1 MTSRRRQAAER
12 RRKKNEKAGVQPLV
26 DPAFLLVG
34 ILRRPHGIKGEWLM
48 AVMTDFPERL
58 KPGTV
63 LYMGSSHQPVT
74 IANVRHHNKGLI
86 IALEEFSS
94 REELGHLR
102 NQDMFVRADDR
113 PALPEGEYYLH
124 QLIGLQVVSD
134 KGEQLGV
141 VSEWIETGA
150 NGVFVI
156 KPSDGGEILIPD
168 TEEVVVSIDLEA
180 GQMTVRLI
188 PGLLPD

>member
-12 RRKKNEKAGVQPLV
+12 RRQKKEKAGNPPMV

-34 ILRRPHGIKGEWLM
+34 ILRRPHGIRGEVLM

-58 KPGTV
+58 KPGTT
-63 LYMGSSHQPVT
+63 LYMGSEHKPVT
-74 IANVRHHNKGLI
+74 IASVRQHTKGLI
-86 IALEEFSS
+86 VTFEEFSS
-94 REELGHLR
+94 RDDLDHLR
-102 NQDMFVRADDR
+102 NQDLFVRADDR

-124 QLIGLQVVSD
+124 QLIGLQAVSEEGD
-134 KGEQLGV
+134 QLGV

-156 KPSDGGEILIPD
+156 KPADGGEILIPD
-168 TEEVVVSIDLEA
+168 IEDVIVGIDLESK
-180 GQMTVRLI
+180 QITVRLI
-188 PGLLPD
+188 DGLLPE

>member
-12 RRKKNEKAGVQPLV
+12 RRQKNEKAGVPPMV

-34 ILRRPHGIKGEWLM
+34 ILRRPHGVRGEVLM

-58 KPGTV
+58 KPGVV
-63 LYMGSSHQPVT
+63 LYMGPEHQPVT
-74 IANVRHHNKGLI
+74 IGSVRHHNKGLI
-86 IALEEFSS
+86 VAFEEFAT
-94 REELGHLR
+94 REDLGLLR
-102 NQDMFVRADDR
+102 NQELFVRANDR
-113 PALPEGEYYLH
+113 PPLPEGEYYLH
-124 QLIGLQVVSD
+124 QLIGLRAVCED
-134 KGEQLGV
+134 GRILGV

-156 KPSDGGEILIPD
+156 RPQEGGEILIPD
-168 TEEVVVSIDLEA
+168 IEDVVVGIDLDA
-180 GQMTVRLI
+180 GRMTVRLI